1 MILCISSCKDA
12 KAYSKGGDVAQRE
25 RFKVQ
30 EVLTETEQE
39 ALLAQPNPRCPTG
52 ERNRALLRLM
62 LDTGLR
68 LSEAT
73 ALRWR
78 DIDLMTGKLMV
89 RQGKGA
95 KDRTLWIGD
104 EDLTMLRS
112 WRERQARDVAG
123 DHEHVFTTLEGKP
136 VSPRY
141 VQAMV
146 KRYAARA
153 GIAKDIHPHTLG
165 HSLATDLYRQT
176 TNTHLTQK
184 ALGHCNLATTQ
195 IYTHIVDEELEGAL
209 RSFRQEAAVA
219 A

>member
-1 MILCISSCKDA
+1 MQ
-12 KAYSKGGDVAQRE
+12 KAYSEGRDMAQRKG
-25 RFKVQ
+25 FKIP

-39 ALLAQPNPRCPTG
+39 ALLSQPNPRYPTG

-78 DIDLMTGKLMV
+78 DIDLTTGKLMV

-104 EDLTMLRS
+104 EDLDMLRS

-146 KRYAARA
+146 KRYATRA
-153 GIAKDIHPHTLG
+153 NIEKDIHPHTLR
-165 HSLATDLYRQT
+165 HSFATDLYRQT
-176 TNTHLTQK
+176 ANIRLTQK
-184 ALGHCNLATTQ
+184 ALGHSNLATTQ

-209 RSFRQEAAVA
+209 RSFRSAEAVA
-219 A
+219 V